1 MLQCGCASW
10 TVTPKLKKQ
19 LDGCYT
25 RLLRVTFNIPW
36 RQHLTNSELHDT
48 LSKVSSKIR
57 ERRLRFAGHC
67 LRSEGG
73 TVSKVI
79 LWTPKHGTR
88 RPWGRP
94 HLTFTDILR
103 QDTDLE
109 GDDIKTA
116 VHDRSVWRTIR
127 IRGKDSS

>member
-1 MLQCGCASW
+1 MFFYQ
-10 TVTPKLKKQ
+10 
-19 LDGCYT
+19 
-25 RLLRVTFNIPW
+25 R
-36 RQHLTNSELHDT
+36 
-48 LSKVSSKIR
+48 KIR

-67 LRSEGG
+67 LRSDGE

-88 RPWGRP
+88 RPGRP
-94 HLTFTDILR
+94 QLTFTDILR

-116 VHDRSVWRTIR
+116 MQDRSVWRTIMKR
-127 IRGKDSS
+127 LDISK